1 MVQLDNPTWSPACW
15 TEGFCMVAWFR
26 RLSIADLR
34 LASAHNAPM
43 HQCTNAPMHLKSS
56 EIKWNMLRYKL
67 LLLKIAIAFSVV
79 WVNSTRFI
87 LLYGGDVF
95 VFHMLAS
102 QIAISHKENTHM
114 GRLYIFV
121 LGGITFVLFNVRL
134 CGIIFAFSHLLA
146 YCLLCGD
153 MSVNPL
159 LLITH
164 CQDENRQLISFWNEY
179 SWRSVLGGVC
189 CWLFYNK
196 PWFVI
201 LFILFSFA
209 NRRFAQAKGGTP
221 FAVIKRN
228 IAAHWTNLQVVV
240 HHLISA
246 HNTSPQPNAQASW
259 TNLSLK
265 RQHHL
270 ICCIGDP
277 QPEERIFLFICCIG
291 DPQPEERIFLFICC
305 VAAVHKQKEEHKLHV
320 QQVVH
325 LLDYCC
331 IIRWYTWWC
340 SIFPQLVVVHHKLWC
355 FHCEFQCSWKL
366 HWCEESAGESCRSHK
381 VRCLH
386 LTVNSQWKLA

>member
-1 MVQLDNPTWSPACW
+1 MHPSP
-15 TEGFCMVAWFR
+15 MHP
-26 RLSIADLR
+26 SPMHP
-34 LASAHNAPM
+34 SPM
-43 HQCTNAPMHLKSS
+43 HQK
-56 EIKWNMLRYKL
+56 IKLNMLRYKL

-79 WVNSTRFI
+79 WVNSTCFI
-87 LLYGGDVF
+87 LLYGGDIF

-102 QIAISHKENTHM
+102 QIAILHKENTHM
-114 GRLYIFV
+114 GRLYVVV

-164 CQDENRQLISFWNEY
+164 CQDQNRQLISFWNEY

-201 LFILFSFA
+201 FDYILFCFA
-209 NRRFAQAKGGTP
+209 SLLAQAKGGTP

-246 HNTSPQPNAQASW
+246 HNTSPQ
-259 TNLSLK
+259 
-265 RQHHL
+265 
-270 ICCIGDP
+270 CCIS
-277 QPEERIFLFICCIG
+277 L
-291 DPQPEERIFLFICC
+291 
-305 VAAVHKQKEEHKLHV
+305 A
-320 QQVVH
+320 
-325 LLDYCC
+325 LDKPV
-331 IIRWYTWWC
+331 
-340 SIFPQLVVVHHKLWC
+340 F
-355 FHCEFQCSWKL
+355 
-366 HWCEESAGESCRSHK
+366 
-381 VRCLH
+381 
-386 LTVNSQWKLA
+386 

>member
-1 MVQLDNPTWSPACW
+1 MQQCTTTPLWSTVYWSSPYGLDQYALQALRPEVQNKKKSKTKRNQRISWAVRPKICFCWPYGQQKKKNKSTWFHFEEVESGPAGQSKLHGRVKIVIFHCEI
-15 TEGFCMVAWFR
+15 TVS
-26 RLSIADLR
+26 LID
-34 LASAHNAPM
+34 
-43 HQCTNAPMHLKSS
+43 HQCTTINAP

-79 WVNSTRFI
+79 WVNSTCFI

-201 LFILFSFA
+201 LFYF
-209 NRRFAQAKGGTP
+209 
-221 FAVIKRN
+221 
-228 IAAHWTNLQVVV
+228 
-240 HHLISA
+240 
-246 HNTSPQPNAQASW
+246 
-259 TNLSLK
+259 
-265 RQHHL
+265 
-270 ICCIGDP
+270 
-277 QPEERIFLFICCIG
+277 IFF
-291 DPQPEERIFLFICC
+291 CC
-305 VAAVHKQKEEHKLHV
+305 VAAEH
-320 QQVVH
+320 
-325 LLDYCC
+325 
-331 IIRWYTWWC
+331 
-340 SIFPQLVVVHHKLWC
+340 
-355 FHCEFQCSWKL
+355 
-366 HWCEESAGESCRSHK
+366 
-381 VRCLH
+381 
-386 LTVNSQWKLA
+386 NN